1 VGIQAA
7 CRALALSRATFYRK
21 KRPKPKLLPPSTT
34 PARKRRRDPRALS
47 SDERQAVL
55 DLLHEETFMDLA
67 VPQIYYQLLDQ
78 GRYLCSIRTMY
89 RILEAEGEL
98 KERRAVRRLP
108 TYLRPEL
115 LACGPNEVWSWDITF
130 LKGPHPGER
139 YRLYVILDIYSRFVV
154 GWTLSSSECSALA
167 AHLIEESCRKQGIS
181 AAQLQLHS
189 DRGPSMTSKTVA
201 EMLSHLGVERSLN
214 RPYCSNDN
222 PYSEAQFRTLKYCP
236 TFPERFGSL
245 EDARSFCR
253 GFFRWYNH
261 EHYHSGIAWL
271 PPAVV
276 HSGGGE
282 AAITRRAEALRL
294 ACQAHPERFH
304 RLPTPGCLPETV
316 WINRPHGE
324 EAGTSKTRSVTPPEA
339 AQVSASVENEL
350 VR

>member
-1 VGIQAA
+1 MGVQHA
-7 CRALALSRATFYRK
+7 CRALALSRATFYRQ
-21 KRPKPKLLPPSTT
+21 KRPKPKLLPNVIAPTRT
-34 PARKRRRDPRALS
+34 RRQDPRALS
-47 SDERQAVL
+47 PAERQVVL

-67 VPQIYYQLLDQ
+67 VPQIYYKLLDQ

-89 RILEAEGEL
+89 RILEAAGEL

-108 TYLRPEL
+108 TYQRPEL

-154 GWTLSSSECSALA
+154 GWTLASTECSALA
-167 AHLIEESCRKQGIS
+167 AHLIEESCRKQGIR
-181 AAQLQLHS
+181 ATQLQLHS

-201 EMLSHLGVERSLN
+201 DMLSQLGVERSLN

-222 PYSEAQFRTLKYCP
+222 CYSEAQFRTLKYCP
-236 TFPERFGSL
+236 TFPARFGSL

-253 GFFRWYNH
+253 RFFRWYNH

-282 AAITRRAEALRL
+282 AALARRADALRL
-294 ACQAHPERFH
+294 AWEAHPTRFH

-316 WINRPHGE
+316 WINRPHGAE
-324 EAGTSKTRSVTPPEA
+324 EATSSARPVTPPEA
-339 AQVSASVENEL
+339 ALVSASIENGL